1 MKSDIR
7 MSTLAL
13 STITRMRRS
22 ERKGV
27 ASVTVFTV
35 LMTGVLGCAVNT
47 ADEHEEPAPS
57 GSQGEAEAVGVAR
70 AAVQTPVRG
79 WVTSDATDPFA
90 NRCAV
95 DPIGDL
101 SSRLSVD
108 PPYVLAYSSGRS
120 GCGVWAP
127 TTGDGLEHRQ
137 GIQRLNLGG
146 KNYFLVSSSVAAG
159 SFAGFEVVELGSRSS
174 TRAALGQNVIPGG
187 SPPCLDHVV
196 SYMAYPFTSRD
207 HAGGLQSMGR
217 YVAVPLENS
226 NDAATAGFRV
236 ADLAIPSSPTWGP
249 TTLRT
254 RGQTANAGAVSLA
267 RLGDG
272 TFVALIFGNDSDD
285 VEVFVSSDASIPGFA
300 PNTASWISV
309 AQAST
314 PSGFQAYQNVQF
326 VTKCDGT
333 LYVVGTHKNL
343 SGSDWAD
350 LWRVDF
356 SSSYTPSFT
365 KVANRNMKCSTA
377 NTGNV
382 RYCDF
387 QAGAGV
393 YVSDAGRLAVYG
405 VEHYNDAVPGTPYG
419 IKVRE
424 FF

>member
-1 MKSDIR
+1 MKVG
-7 MSTLAL
+7 
-13 STITRMRRS
+13 MRRS
-22 ERKGV
+22 ERKG
-27 ASVTVFTV
+27 AAIGAVFAG
-35 LMTGVLGCAVNT
+35 LMTGVVGCAAEP
-47 ADEHEEPAPS
+47 ADERDELVTGRDQ
-57 GSQGEAEAVGVAR
+57 GSAEAVSVSR
-70 AAVQTPVRG
+70 QAVQTPVRG
-79 WVTSDATDPFA
+79 WVTSDATDLSA

-95 DPIGDL
+95 DPTGDL

-108 PPYVLAYSSGRS
+108 PPYVLAYSSGRT

-127 TTGDGLEHRQ
+127 TTGDGLTHHQ
-137 GIQRLNLGG
+137 GIQRMNMGG
-146 KNYFLVSSSVAAG
+146 KNYFLVTSSAAAG
-159 SFAGFEVVELGSRSS
+159 TFAGFEVVELGSRSS
-174 TRAALGQNVIPGG
+174 TRAALGQNVSPGG
-187 SPPCLDHVV
+187 TPPCADRVV
-196 SYMAYPFTSRD
+196 RYMDYPFTSRD
-207 HAGGLQSMGR
+207 HAGGLQAMGR

-226 NDAATAGFRV
+226 DDTFAAGFRV
-236 ADLAIPSSPTWGP
+236 ADLAIPASPIWSP

-254 RGQTANAGAVSLA
+254 RGQTANAGAASLA
-267 RLGDG
+267 RLADG

-285 VEVFVSSDASIPGFA
+285 VEVFVSSDASMPGFA

-314 PSGFQAYQNVQF
+314 PGGFEAYQNVQF

-343 SGSDWAD
+343 SNSDWAD

-356 SSSYTPSFT
+356 SSSYAPSFT
-365 KVANRNMKCSTA
+365 KVANRNMKCSTG

-405 VEHYNDAVPGTPYG
+405 VEHYNDAVPGTPNG
-419 IKVRE
+419 VKVRE